1 MDDESGGNGVY
12 TWTVR
17 NDFTMG
23 DSQDL
28 DTMDK
33 WTTLNGVLTLDNASS
48 VSDDV
53 FVKAQISYSED
64 DVAVGSA
71 TFTDWQDFVT
81 GQYTARH
88 FKFRLVL
95 ETEDTSIT
103 PQVSALSN
111 EIIMFD
117 RTATGT
123 GSGLADPSTTATSI
137 TFSPAFRDVPT
148 VMVNADDA
156 NGNYV
161 QVTNVTRTG
170 FDVRIKQVSDNLQTS
185 DSFTWTAVGYGSEK
199 GT

>member
-1 MDDESGGNGVY
+1 MKIYKSGYRNHWVSPY
-12 TWTVR
+12 TILKVVCFWEK
-17 NDFTMG
+17 D
-23 DSQDL
+23 
-28 DTMDK
+28 
-33 WTTLNGVLTLDNASS
+33 
-48 VSDDV
+48 DDV
-53 FVKAQISYSED
+53 F
-64 DVAVGSA
+64 GSS

-103 PQVSALSN
+103 PQISALSN

-123 GSGLADPSTTATSI
+123 GSGLADPSTAATSI